1 MKSRNFRERKL
12 RMRICGAT
20 WCVLVY
26 SEAMGATNKGLRQS
40 VSLPARLAKRVK
52 SLAKAQRTSASRVMV
67 DLIESGIEAKEQEKQ
82 RFFAVATRLTHSK
95 DPAERERLKRELAR
109 MTFGE

>member
-1 MKSRNFRERKL
+1 V
-12 RMRICGAT
+12 A
-20 WCVLVY
+20 
-26 SEAMGATNKGLRQS
+26 Q
-40 VSLPARLAKRVK
+40 RVK

-82 RFFAVATRLTHSK
+82 RFFALANQLTESK
-95 DPAERERLKRELAR
+95 DPAQRERLKKELAR